1 MPEIST
7 NGVKVADSARTA
19 QATILE
25 VPVTIQGSKSVDG
38 QRELFTETTKTTLV
52 FERGAVVSLKAR
64 VLTGQCVFVR
74 NELTGREIL
83 CKVAESRPAGDS
95 NYTDLEFTAHDP
107 KFWEATP
114 EQIAGS
120 APKATAQDL
129 VKAAVESLAP
139 PPATESIASINEPTP
154 ESTPAT
160 ASESHAAETAQT
172 AETSPAATETT
183 DAHPEP
189 VHDAEPDETQDAE
202 HLAALIALDDKSRAN
217 RESTAVAT
225 AKEAKV
231 AAVVAAA
238 GETQQQKSGSV
249 PPSSGSGTM
258 SEMEMRIRTLVDV
271 KALKNPIVLGIAAS
285 ILIAATLGTSW
296 QVRRASTI
304 RAAHRTAAAAA
315 QARQQRLNAV
325 AQQPQTPASA
335 SATGAA
341 TSAPAASTSAQPAAT
356 QVPSV
361 KVAENSSVKA
371 PDLAA
376 ARGPKDAKESS
387 TPAVISVAASIPGS
401 DRAIVAKPK
410 HRKAGDHMAEDIV
423 PAKIV
428 AQSQPG
434 IPQWAKGLDTDG
446 VVQLDA
452 LIDEKGNVKE
462 TKVLSGPRALQR
474 EAERVVALW
483 MFEPATEDGKPTA
496 THMVLTVQF
505 QM

>member
-64 VLTGQCVFVR
+64 VQAGQCVFVR
-74 NELTGREIL
+74 NELSGREIL
-83 CKVAESRPAGDS
+83 CKVAESRPAGDL

-114 EQIAGS
+114 EQVAGT
-120 APKATAQDL
+120 AKKATAQDL

-139 PPATESIASINEPTP
+139 PAATESIAPINEP
-154 ESTPAT
+154 AT
-160 ASESHAAETAQT
+160 ENISAATSESHATETAHAAETT
-172 AETSPAATETT
+172 PAATEMT

-189 VHDAEPDETQDAE
+189 AHDAEPNETQDAE
-202 HLAALIALDDKSRAN
+202 HLAALIAMDDKSRAN
-217 RESTAVAT
+217 RESTAGAA
-225 AKEAKV
+225 AKEVKV
-231 AAVVAAA
+231 AAAAA
-238 GETQQQKSGSV
+238 APGDGQQQKSSNV
-249 PPSSGSGTM
+249 PSPSGAAPI
-258 SEMEMRIRTLVDV
+258 SEFEMRIRTLVDV
-271 KALKNPIVLGIAAS
+271 KALKNPIVIGIAAS
-285 ILIAATLGTSW
+285 FLIAATVGIAW
-296 QVRRASTI
+296 QVKRSSAI
-304 RAAHRTAAAAA
+304 RAASRAAAA
-315 QARQQRLNAV
+315 QAKQQRLNAV
-325 AQQPQTPASA
+325 AQPSQTPAST

-341 TSAPAASTSAQPAAT
+341 TSAPAAAT
-356 QVPSV
+356 QVTNV
-361 KVAENSSVKA
+361 KVAENAGVKS

-410 HRKAGDHMAEDIV
+410 HRKAGDHTAEDIV

>member
-25 VPVTIQGSKSVDG
+25 VPVTIQGSKSIDG

-64 VLTGQCVFVR
+64 VQAGQCVFVR
-74 NELTGREIL
+74 NEMSGREIL
-83 CKVAESRPAGDS
+83 CKVAESRPAGDL

-114 EQIAGS
+114 EQVAGT
-120 APKATAQDL
+120 AKKATAQDL

-139 PPATESIASINEPTP
+139 PPATESIASINDPAPENVHTTALEPH
-154 ESTPAT
+154 
-160 ASESHAAETAQT
+160 ASDAAHAEAP
-172 AETSPAATETT
+172 SPAATETT
-183 DAHPEP
+183 DTHPEP
-189 VHDAEPDETQDAE
+189 QHDAEPNETQDAE
-202 HLAALIALDDKSRAN
+202 HLAALIAMDDKSRAN
-217 RESTAVAT
+217 RESTAGTAAKEVKAAAT
-225 AKEAKV
+225 A
-231 AAVVAAA
+231 AAA
-238 GETQQQKSGSV
+238 GEEQQQKSSNV
-249 PPSSGSGTM
+249 PSPSGTVTI
-258 SEMEMRIRTLVDV
+258 SEFEMRIRTLVDV
-271 KALKNPIVLGIAAS
+271 KVLKNPIVIGIAAS
-285 ILIAATLGTSW
+285 FLIAATVGIAW
-296 QVRRASTI
+296 QVKRSSAI
-304 RAAHRTAAAAA
+304 RAANRTAAAAA
-315 QARQQRLNAV
+315 QAKQQRLNAV
-325 AQQPQTPASA
+325 AQPSQTPASA
-335 SATGAA
+335 SATA
-341 TSAPAASTSAQPAAT
+341 TSAPAPAT
-356 QVPSV
+356 QASNV
-361 KVAENSSVKA
+361 KVADNAGVKS
-371 PDLAA
+371 PDLAV

-410 HRKAGDHMAEDIV
+410 HRKAGDHTAEDIV